1 LFPGA
6 LTRNNWSMNA
16 GRLIARL
23 TIGGLFVGH
32 GTQKLF
38 GWFDGP
44 GPDGTAK
51 MMDKL
56 EMRPARQ
63 QATAAG
69 VAETAGGALLA
80 LGAFTPLAGS
90 LLAGAMFTAI
100 RKVHLPKGLW
110 NTGGGYEYNAV
121 LIAAVASLV
130 ESGAGSPSIDRLLGI
145 ELKGSKWALASIA
158 AGAAGSALAIEA
170 GKAES
175 EPEPAPEPEPMNG
188 YRPAERVPVG
198 VLG

>member
-1 LFPGA
+1 
-6 LTRNNWSMNA
+6 MNA

-56 EMRPARQ
+56 EMRPARGH
-63 QATAAG
+63 ATAAG

-80 LGAFTPLAGS
+80 LGAATPLAGA
-90 LLAGAMFTAI
+90 LLSGTMFTAI
-100 RKVHLPKGLW
+100 RKVHFAKGLW
-110 NTGGGYEYNAV
+110 NPGGGWEYNAV
-121 LIAAVASLV
+121 LIAAVTSLV
-130 ESGAGSPSIDRLLGI
+130 EER
-145 ELKGSKWALASIA
+145 KGSKWALASLA
-158 AGAAGSALAIEA
+158 AGAVGSELAIQA
-170 GKAES
+170 GKRQS
-175 EPEPAPEPEPMNG
+175 QPAPESEREAEPINE

-198 VLG
+198 ASG

>member
-1 LFPGA
+1 
-6 LTRNNWSMNA
+6 MNA

-44 GPDGTAK
+44 GPEGTAQ

-56 EMRPARQ
+56 EMRPGKRH
-63 QATAAG
+63 ATAAG

-80 LGAFTPLAGS
+80 LGALTPLAS
-90 LLAGAMFTAI
+90 TLLSATMFTAI
-100 RKVHLPKGLW
+100 RKVHFRNGIW
-110 NTGGGYEYNAV
+110 NTERGYEYNAV
-121 LIAAVASLV
+121 LIAAVAALV
-130 ESGAGSPSIDRLLGI
+130 ESGAGSPSVDRALGI
-145 ELKGSKWALASIA
+145 ELKGSKWALASVA
-158 AGAAGSALAIEA
+158 AGAAASALAIEA
-170 GKAES
+170 GR
-175 EPEPAPEPEPMNG
+175 PQPDPAPEPEPTNG

-198 VLG
+198 VPS